1 MLRATALSGATLLS
15 SLLGAAAFAAPA
27 TAPASAAATSAP
39 TTSEPATPR
48 QLVEAIHGI
57 FGEHHARA
65 VHAKGIVLE
74 GTFTPDPAAATLTKA
89 PHLQKERSK
98 LVVRFSDTTGLPEVP
113 DNVGDASPRGMG
125 IKFKLPSGS
134 VTDIVSHSYNGFPV
148 ATADEFRTFL
158 LAIPASGPEAP
169 KPTPLET
176 FLGSHP
182 AAKAFA
188 TTQKIPASFAT
199 TSYFGVNSFKFT
211 NAAGA
216 SSFVRYQV
224 VPDAGESTLSPA
236 EAAKKGPNY
245 LIDDVKARI
254 LKHHVT
260 FKLFAQVAEAG
271 DKIEDPSIAWP
282 DTRKRVLL
290 GKLEITKL
298 GANTPAADQ
307 ALAYDP
313 NNIPDGIEA
322 ADPMIR
328 FRSRAYPFSVRE
340 RRAGGE
346 EHAPTAKQ
354 ATAEEPTAKE

>member
-1 MLRATALSGATLLS
+1 MLRATAPSGAALLLS
-15 SLLGAAAFAAPA
+15 LLSAAAFAAPTSP
-27 TAPASAAATSAP
+27 TAPDGVVAAEHAR
-39 TTSEPATPR
+39 PR

-65 VHAKGIVLE
+65 VHAKGIILE

-89 PHLQKERSK
+89 AHLQKESSK
-98 LVVRFSDTTGLPEVP
+98 LIVRFSDTTGLPEIP
-113 DNVGDASPRGMG
+113 DNVADASPHGMG
-125 IKFKLPSGS
+125 IKFKLPNGS
-134 VTDIVSHSYNGFPV
+134 VTDIVAHSYNGFPV
-148 ATADEFRTFL
+148 ATTDEFRTFL
-158 LAIPASGPEAP
+158 LAIPASGPEAA

-176 FLGSHP
+176 FLGTHP

-199 TSYFGVNSFKFT
+199 TSYYGVNSFKFT
-211 NAAGA
+211 SAAGA
-216 SSFVRYQV
+216 SSFVRYQI
-224 VPDAGESTLSPA
+224 VPDAGESTLTAA
-236 EAAKKGPNY
+236 EAAKKSANY
-245 LIDDVKARI
+245 LSDDIKARV
-254 LKHHVT
+254 LKHPVA
-260 FKLFAQVAEAG
+260 FKLFAQIAEAG
-271 DKIEDPSIAWP
+271 DHIEDPSVAWP

-290 GKLEITKL
+290 GKIKVTQL

-322 ADPMIR
+322 ADPMIQ

-346 EHAPTAKQ
+346 GHAASATEPAAK
-354 ATAEEPTAKE
+354 EPTAKK